1 MPDREEVDA
10 MHVTQMLHDAIVRR
24 RGLAKQVAKALNK
37 PYSTLLREL
46 NPWDRGAKIG
56 VDDLSLILKSSGD
69 VSALK
74 AIAEDLGYK
83 LTPIKEKRA

>member
-1 MPDREEVDA
+1 

-56 VDDLSLILKSSGD
+56 VDDLSMILRSSGD

-83 LTPIKEKRA
+83 LTPIKEKRV